1 MVCIITGGCLLVIFK
16 TEVRSKCRLF
26 EGVEIFLEE
35 LPSGLALFGC
45 CLLLEEILVAV
56 PNLESNFVF

>member
-1 MVCIITGGCLLVIFK
+1 MLVIFK